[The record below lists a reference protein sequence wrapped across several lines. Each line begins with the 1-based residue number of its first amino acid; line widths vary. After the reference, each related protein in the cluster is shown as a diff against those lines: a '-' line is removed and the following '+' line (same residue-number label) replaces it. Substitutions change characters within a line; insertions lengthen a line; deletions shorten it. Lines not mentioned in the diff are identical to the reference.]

1 MAPDGTRWHPD
12 GAQMAPR
19 AAPVA
24 RVDGSLCTG
33 SVTATGRDVPLYRL
47 QEVSWGRARKRGP
60 PKKKISMVSGG
71 SEGHQK
77 QAFFEN
83 GPEYWRMN
91 ANGAKYDG
99 YLG

>member
-1 MAPDGTRWHPD
+1 MAPDGTGWHPGRTQMASRWHPD

-47 QEVSWGRARKRGP
+47 REVSWGRARKRGP
-60 PKKKISMVSGG
+60 PKKRYHWYLVGQRVTKNLRFLKIARNIGV
-71 SEGHQK
+71 
-77 QAFFEN
+77 
-83 GPEYWRMN
+83 
-91 ANGAKYDG
+91 
-99 YLG
+99 